1 MSDQMTQLLELI
13 GSPLNLLFPPAHAHP
28 FSFISPEVMNFA
40 PIILV
45 FLLMYFLILRP
56 QSKKAKQH
64 RDMLE
69 ALRRGDRVLTAGGII
84 GTVSKI
90 ENNQEIQVEIA
101 ENVRVRVAKATITQ
115 VLAKTEP
122 LKAQSPEDDS
132 VHTSTADETK
142 KIPAKKS
149 AASRKKTSKST

>member
-1 MSDQMTQLLELI
+1 MFI
-13 GSPLNLLFPPAHAHP
+13 SPAYAQVS
-28 FSFISPEVMNFA
+28 SFISPEIMNFA
-40 PIILV
+40 PIVLI

-64 RDMLE
+64 RDMLD

-84 GTVSKI
+84 GVISKI
-90 ENNQEIQVEIA
+90 ENEQEVQVEIA

-122 LKAQSPEDDS
+122 VKTETVVQSKNASATKADKPRKS
-132 VHTSTADETK
+132 
-142 KIPAKKS
+142 PAKKPLLP
-149 AASRKKTSKST
+149 RKSKKI